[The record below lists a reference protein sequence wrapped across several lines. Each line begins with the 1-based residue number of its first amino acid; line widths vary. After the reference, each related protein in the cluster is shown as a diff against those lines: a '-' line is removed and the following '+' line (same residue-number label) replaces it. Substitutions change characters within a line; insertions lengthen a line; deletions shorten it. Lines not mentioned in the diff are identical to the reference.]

1 MFWVVLY
8 VYSENEVRIKVVGT
22 AQCFGCCIFIQEM
35 KCTLRLWEVLSVW
48 GVVFPP
54 VSILYVLSFMWV
66 AQRGREISAH

>member
-1 MFWVVLY
+1 
-8 VYSENEVRIKVVGT
+8 
-22 AQCFGCCIFIQEM
+22 M